1 VPKNQWI
8 KPGLAAAVAATAVI
22 ASLLAFASGGQAASP
37 NICTTPSTATSN
49 ASCVTELVTPHVL
62 TTGGDAVS
70 ITSFTNQSG
79 IGGATATHV
88 VLKVAFPSS
97 VSVEAITIL
106 LNGAVSSTPC
116 AVPPSSVSA
125 VSCPVGSIIG
135 GDKAKMIVRFS
146 TAGGGTL
153 EGSATYGESG
163 NDSLPPR
170 PNGTANDS
178 QVARDSLAIAG
189 AGQAGNCYDLATG
202 GIANVSGS
210 TTTQSTAASVG
221 KAASSLNLPCTPA
234 SVGVDTDPS
243 HRPSS
248 FSQNVSFA
256 EFMTITGNAAGTVT
270 IDFLSSLP
278 KGFVLKELKV
288 GFDPTL
294 TTSWFVVPT
303 CASNPSG
310 GDSCIVSTKNL
321 PKGGMEYILNVL
333 GSSFDP
339 RYGG

>member
-8 KPGLAAAVAATAVI
+8 KPGLAAAVAAAAVI

-62 TTGGDAVS
+62 TAGGDAVS

-79 IGGATATHV
+79 GGATATHV
-88 VLKVAFPSS
+88 ALHVAFPSS
-97 VSVEAITIL
+97 VTVEAITIL

-116 AVPPSSVSA
+116 TVPSSPVSA

-135 GDKAKMIVRFS
+135 GSKAKMIIRFS

-153 EGSATYGESG
+153 EGSASYGESG

-170 PNGTANDS
+170 PNGTVNDS

-234 SVGVDTDPS
+234 SAGVDTDPN

-270 IDFLSSLP
+270 LDFLSSVP
-278 KGFVLKELKV
+278 KGFVLKELKL

-294 TTSWFVVPT
+294 TTSWFAVPT

-321 PKGGMEYILNVL
+321 PKGGMQYILRVT